1 MANDQMYTATCKG
14 QSEGGVVVQDR
25 RVQRSCCASA
35 LSSLADKLWKTGAAC
50 VVMIV
55 VCSSGENA
63 ETQQSF
69 QELKQACVD
78 PRGIVT
84 GTSKAHR
91 PQMLPQT
98 PAEGR
103 DH

>member
-1 MANDQMYTATCKG
+1 
-14 QSEGGVVVQDR
+14 
-25 RVQRSCCASA
+25 
-35 LSSLADKLWKTGAAC
+35 

-55 VCSSGENA
+55 VRSSGENA
-63 ETQQSF
+63 ETQQGF

-91 PQMLPQT
+91 PQMLQQT
-98 PAEGR
+98 PAGGR

>member
-1 MANDQMYTATCKG
+1 M
-14 QSEGGVVVQDR
+14 
-25 RVQRSCCASA
+25 
-35 LSSLADKLWKTGAAC
+35 
-50 VVMIV
+50 VMIV
-55 VCSSGENA
+55 VRSSGENA
-63 ETQQSF
+63 ETQQGF

-91 PQMLPQT
+91 PQMLQQT
-98 PAEGR
+98 PAGGS